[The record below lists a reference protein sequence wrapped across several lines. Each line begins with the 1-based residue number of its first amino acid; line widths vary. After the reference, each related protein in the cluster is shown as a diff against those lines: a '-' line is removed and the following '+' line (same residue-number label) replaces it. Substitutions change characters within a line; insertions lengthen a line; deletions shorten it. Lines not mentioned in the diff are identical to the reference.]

1 MTSDT
6 SADIPL
12 DAVKQVHVPSYEN
25 LSLKVI
31 YAFFQKFPDVL
42 SFLPDGQELRKVPK
56 AYICNV
62 GATIIGSAFLDWV
75 GQNIKARND
84 NVCKEKG
91 MLIHMDPR
99 VAEAF
104 HQSSAVSRK

>member
-1 MTSDT
+1 M
-6 SADIPL
+6 

-31 YAFFQKFPDVL
+31 YAFFEKFPDVL
-42 SFLPDGQELRKVPK
+42 AFMPDGKELLKVPK
-56 AYICNV
+56 AWICNV
-62 GATIIGSAFLDWV
+62 GATVIGSPFQDWV
-75 GQNIKARND
+75 GQSIKARN
-84 NVCKEKG
+84 NAVCKEKG

-104 HQSSAVSRK
+104 HASSAVSRK